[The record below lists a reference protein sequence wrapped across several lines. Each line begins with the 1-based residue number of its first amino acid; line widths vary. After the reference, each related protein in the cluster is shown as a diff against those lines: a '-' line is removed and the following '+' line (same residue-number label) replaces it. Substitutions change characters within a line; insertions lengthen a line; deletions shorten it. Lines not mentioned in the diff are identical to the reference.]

1 MRKNR
6 SLVARQLAI
15 HMPAADVLTPRKK
28 LSHSALYGIR
38 VEQPDFAYP
47 LWRQF
52 VLQNLAQRA
61 SLSRL
66 PTGAQPG
73 ND

>member
-1 MRKNR
+1 
-6 SLVARQLAI
+6 
-15 HMPAADVLTPRKK
+15 

-38 VEQPDFAYP
+38 VEQPDFAHP

-61 SLSRL
+61 SEPLADRRAAWKRL
-66 PTGAQPG
+66 KPPRALRQASSSMPG
-73 ND
+73 YTRRTPWAA